1 MQQGKLL
8 TVSLLRDICTSLML
22 KISYKSIS
30 ERFKIAKST
39 AQKYRKLLHKA
50 EIKAANEVLFLS
62 DSKLA
67 QIIYGANAKIKL
79 CAKKIC
85 IVKSKPKLDQNKDLY
100 DPNFLELAIKYY
112 ENPSIRQ
119 SDLFI
124 DYVHSATEAGK
135 NHLKATSFRKK
146 LKEKLAVIKGPS
158 VYLHRKHAYGDE
170 LQLDWC
176 GEI

>member
-1 MQQGKLL
+1 M
-8 TVSLLRDICTSLML
+8 R
-22 KISYKSIS
+22 
-30 ERFKIAKST
+30 
-39 AQKYRKLLHKA
+39 
-50 EIKAANEVLFLS
+50 
-62 DSKLA
+62 
-67 QIIYGANAKIKL
+67 
-79 CAKKIC
+79 KKIC

-146 LKEKLAVIKGPS
+146 LKEKLSVIKGPS

-170 LQLDWC
+170 LQLDW
-176 GEI
+176 